1 MSLLQLP
8 GMSYYFGFVKKITH
22 VSQDEGRVHWETCHC
37 VARVG
42 NDKRTPPFIKT
53 EDLLSLTSLNMLRSA
68 NINISKW
75 TLLIIYGK
83 QSRANYRNTQSHRI
97 RFLRLKF

>member
-1 MSLLQLP
+1 MLTHVFSWIAKWLMTLLVESSTKQKKGINQSSASGGPRRWGHLLWVSLLQLP

-42 NDKRTPPFIKT
+42 NDKRTPPFSFK
-53 EDLLSLTSLNMLRSA
+53 
-68 NINISKW
+68 
-75 TLLIIYGK
+75 G
-83 QSRANYRNTQSHRI
+83 
-97 RFLRLKF
+97 